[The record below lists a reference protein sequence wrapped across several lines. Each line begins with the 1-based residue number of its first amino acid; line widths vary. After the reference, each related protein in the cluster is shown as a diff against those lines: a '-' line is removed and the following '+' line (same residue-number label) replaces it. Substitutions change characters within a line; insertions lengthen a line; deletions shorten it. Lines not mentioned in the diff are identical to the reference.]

1 MFRFKSLGAESE
13 QRSTPAPAWKISFQ
27 SFPNRPDTIEYL
39 LGIWGERSQKGKH
52 DYMMRPRRAPGLT
65 DWVQVAVVTLD
76 ESTRS
81 PHKNVNIR
89 QSSNTGSIN
98 GLKVQCEG
106 FGGW

>member
-1 MFRFKSLGAESE
+1 
-13 QRSTPAPAWKISFQ
+13 
-27 SFPNRPDTIEYL
+27 
-39 LGIWGERSQKGKH
+39 
-52 DYMMRPRRAPGLT
+52 MMRPRRAPGLT

-106 FGGW
+106 FGGILIMEYDINVFISV